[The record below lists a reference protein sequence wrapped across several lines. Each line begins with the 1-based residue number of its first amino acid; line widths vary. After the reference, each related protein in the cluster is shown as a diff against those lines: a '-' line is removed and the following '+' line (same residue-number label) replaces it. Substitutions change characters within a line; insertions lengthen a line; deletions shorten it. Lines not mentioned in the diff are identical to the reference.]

1 MNTPV
6 ALHRSSTD
14 GELRIRWDDGVE
26 QCITFARLRGAC
38 PCSRCRAA
46 RLQGRIDLVPASV
59 ALLAVNLQGYGVQLV
74 FDDGHDRGI
83 YPWEYL
89 RGLGAR

>member
-6 ALHRSSTD
+6 SLHRSSAA

-26 QCITFARLRGAC
+26 QCIAFARLRSAC
-38 PCSRCRAA
+38 PCSQCRAG
-46 RLQGRIDLVPASV
+46 RLKGRIDLVKADV
-59 ALLAVNLQGYGVQLV
+59 ALQALNLQGYGVQLV

-83 YPWEYL
+83 YPWAYL
-89 RGLGAR
+89 RGLG

>member
-6 ALHRSSTD
+6 SLHRSSAA

-26 QCITFARLRGAC
+26 QCIAFARLRGAC
-38 PCSRCRAA
+38 PCSPCRAG
-46 RLQGRIDLVPASV
+46 RLKGRIDQVKADV
-59 ALLAVNLQGYGVQLV
+59 ALQALNLQGYGVQLV

-83 YPWEYL
+83 YPWAYL
-89 RGLGAR
+89 RGLG